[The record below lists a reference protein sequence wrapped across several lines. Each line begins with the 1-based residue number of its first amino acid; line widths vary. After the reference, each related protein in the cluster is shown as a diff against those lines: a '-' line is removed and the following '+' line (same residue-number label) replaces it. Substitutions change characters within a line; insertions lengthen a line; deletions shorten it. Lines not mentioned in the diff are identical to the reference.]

1 MGWLTGQKHERLD
14 GKPLKMTMIFD
25 HNCLIHNRTTAF
37 ASHAVVR
44 ACVKEVSFPV
54 AHMETA
60 ENFNKTFLLALSKGQ
75 TVDRP

>member
-1 MGWLTGQKHERLD
+1 
-14 GKPLKMTMIFD
+14 MIFD
-25 HNCLIHNRTTAF
+25 HDCLIHNPNHPICF
-37 ASHAVVR
+37 LVVR